1 MKARIAGPVS
11 LTVFLV
17 LFVMAAPVWAAEP
30 LVGLWRLVSQEVGGQ
45 KMDADQLTLRIIQ
58 TGNALEFAYSLP
70 VNNIQFVSMR
80 FTSRLDGTEGEVK
93 NAQGNKIG
101 TVKVSKA
108 DGSEY
113 KVVLQGENRPTA
125 TGKMK
130 ISADGKTLTCE
141 SDSKTPQQETRHTV
155 QVFSRQ

>member
-1 MKARIAGPVS
+1 MKARIAG
-11 LTVFLV
+11 LIFLV
-17 LFVMAAPVWAAEP
+17 ATTQAWAAEP

-45 KMDADQLTLRIIQ
+45 KMDADSLTLRIIQ
-58 TGNALEFAYSLP
+58 TGNNLEFAYSLP

-108 DGSEY
+108 DASEY
-113 KVVLQGENRPTA
+113 KVILQGDNRPTA
-125 TGKMK
+125 NGKMK
-130 ISADGKTLTCE
+130 VSADGKTLTCE
-141 SDSKTPQQETRHTV
+141 SDSKTPQQENKHTV